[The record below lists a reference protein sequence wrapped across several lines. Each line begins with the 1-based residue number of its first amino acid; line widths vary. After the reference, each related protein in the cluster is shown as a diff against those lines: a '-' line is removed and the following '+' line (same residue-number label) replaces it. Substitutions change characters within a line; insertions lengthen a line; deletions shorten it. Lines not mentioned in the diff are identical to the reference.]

1 MRSFHPS
8 NIIGR
13 GSFGVVY
20 KGILRD
26 GTEVAIKSLSARS
39 KQGTKILVYE
49 YLENNSL
56 ANALLGSN
64 SKGMELDWSKKA
76 AIYLGTATGLEFL
89 HKDVEPQIVSS

>member
-1 MRSFHPS
+1 M
-8 NIIGR
+8 IGCCVEGDNR
-13 GSFGVVY
+13 
-20 KGILRD
+20 
-26 GTEVAIKSLSARS
+26 
-39 KQGTKILVYE
+39 ILVYE